1 MAKTVPLKQR
11 RNIGIM
17 AHIDAGKT
25 TTTERILYY
34 TGRIHKIGEV
44 NDGAATMDWMEQEQE
59 RGITITSA
67 ATTCDWETDQQ
78 KYSLNII
85 DTPGHVDFTAEV
97 ERSLRVLDGAVM
109 VLCAVAGVQPQS
121 ETVWLQ
127 AKRYN
132 VPCIAF
138 VNKMDRVG
146 ADFEKAL
153 VSIEEQLLA
162 NPLAIQIPIGAE
174 DLFEGVIDL
183 VSMQEHRFKEE
194 AYGAEYE
201 CSELTDGLMEL
212 AQVWR
217 RRLLEHLSLYD
228 DNLLEKIV
236 EEEEVSQEE
245 VVKVLRKAT
254 LSGQITPVLCGSAF
268 KNKGVQQLL
277 DAVVHYL
284 PSPLDIPHVEGDHPV
299 SNNLVC
305 RGPSESEPLCA
316 LAFKVAS
323 DPFAGQIT
331 FVRVYS
337 GTFETG
343 KSAYN
348 PRIRKHQR
356 IGNLVKLHA
365 NKREDVTSISAGD
378 IGAVVGMELITGD
391 TLCPKDHPIVLERTQ
406 FPEPVIDQAIEP
418 KTKPDQD
425 KLEVALQRLMQEDP
439 SFRSKIDT
447 ETGQNIISGMGE
459 LHLEIMVD
467 RLQREFKV
475 DCKAGTPRVAYRE
488 TITEAVDSVTKF
500 EKMLD
505 GKEQFASCSITLEP
519 LKAGGGFEFTNKMS
533 AYDLPANFVVA
544 VEQGVRD
551 AMGNGVLAGFEMID
565 LKVSLVAAE
574 YLEEV
579 STEIAF
585 SIAGMNALRAG
596 VQKARPTLLEPSM
609 KIEVV
614 TPVSFTGE
622 VIGDLNARHGRIRGM
637 EVQGEFQVISAE
649 APLAEMF
656 GYSTRLRS
664 LTQGR
669 ATFTMHFS
677 HYSNVT
683 EATRKALTGESACSG

>member
-153 VSIEEQLLA
+153 ASIEDQLLA

-174 DLFEGVIDL
+174 DQFEGVIDL

-194 AYGAEYE
+194 AYGSEYE
-201 CSELTDGLMEL
+201 CSELTDGLIEE
-212 AQVWR
+212 AQEWR
-217 RRLLEHLSLYD
+217 RKLLEHLSLYD
-228 DNLLEKIV
+228 DGLLEKIV
-236 EEEEVSQEE
+236 EEDDVSQEE

-284 PSPLDIPHVEGDHPV
+284 PSPLDIPPVEGDHPV
-299 SNNLVC
+299 TNNLVS
-305 RGPSESEPLCA
+305 REASESLPLCA

-323 DPFAGQIT
+323 DPFAGQMT
-331 FVRVYS
+331 FVRVYAGS
-337 GTFETG
+337 FETG

-365 NKREDVTSISAGD
+365 NKREDVTSISTGD

-425 KLEVALQRLMQEDP
+425 KLEEALQRLMQEDP

-565 LKVSLVAAE
+565 LKASLVAAE

-622 VIGDLNARHGRIRGM
+622 VIGDLNSRHGRIRGM

>member
-1 MAKTVPLKQR
+1 
-11 RNIGIM
+11 
-17 AHIDAGKT
+17 
-25 TTTERILYY
+25 
-34 TGRIHKIGEV
+34 
-44 NDGAATMDWMEQEQE
+44 
-59 RGITITSA
+59 
-67 ATTCDWETDQQ
+67 
-78 KYSLNII
+78 
-85 DTPGHVDFTAEV
+85 
-97 ERSLRVLDGAVM
+97 
-109 VLCAVAGVQPQS
+109 
-121 ETVWLQ
+121 
-127 AKRYN
+127 
-132 VPCIAF
+132 
-138 VNKMDRVG
+138 
-146 ADFEKAL
+146 
-153 VSIEEQLLA
+153 
-162 NPLAIQIPIGAE
+162 
-174 DLFEGVIDL
+174 
-183 VSMQEHRFKEE
+183 
-194 AYGAEYE
+194 
-201 CSELTDGLMEL
+201 MEL
-212 AQVWR
+212 V
-217 RRLLEHLSLYD
+217 
-228 DNLLEKIV
+228 
-236 EEEEVSQEE
+236 
-245 VVKVLRKAT
+245 
-254 LSGQITPVLCGSAF
+254 
-268 KNKGVQQLL
+268 
-277 DAVVHYL
+277 
-284 PSPLDIPHVEGDHPV
+284 
-299 SNNLVC
+299 
-305 RGPSESEPLCA
+305 
-316 LAFKVAS
+316 
-323 DPFAGQIT
+323 
-331 FVRVYS
+331 
-337 GTFETG
+337 
-343 KSAYN
+343 
-348 PRIRKHQR
+348 
-356 IGNLVKLHA
+356 
-365 NKREDVTSISAGD
+365 
-378 IGAVVGMELITGD
+378 TGD
-391 TLCPKDHPIVLERTQ
+391 TLCLKDHPIVLEKTQ
-406 FPEPVIDQAIEP
+406 FSEPVIDQAIEP

>member
-1 MAKTVPLKQR
+1 
-11 RNIGIM
+11 M

-67 ATTCDWETDQQ
+67 RTTCDWKTDKQ

-127 AKRYN
+127 AKRYD

-146 ADFEKAL
+146 ADFDKAL
-153 VSIEEQLLA
+153 NSIEEQLSA
-162 NPLAIQIPIGAE
+162 NPIAIQIPIGVE
-174 DLFEGVIDL
+174 DHFEGVIDL
-183 VSMQEHRFKEE
+183 VSMQEQRFKEE
-194 AYGAEYE
+194 EFGAEYE
-201 CSELTDGLMEL
+201 CSDLTDGLM
-212 AQVWR
+212 AQAHECR
-217 RRLLEHLSLYD
+217 RQLLEHLSLYD
-228 DNLLEKIV
+228 DDLLEMIV
-236 EEEEVSQEE
+236 EDYEVSQEE
-245 VVKVLRKAT
+245 VVRVLRKAT
-254 LSGQITPVLCGSAF
+254 LSGQITPVLCGSSF

-277 DAVVHYL
+277 DAIVHYL
-284 PSPLDIPHVEGDHPV
+284 PSPFDVPPVEGEHPV
-299 SNNLVC
+299 TNNKV
-305 RGPSESEPLCA
+305 RREVSATESLCA
-316 LAFKVAS
+316 LAFKVTR

-331 FVRVYS
+331 FVRVYT
-337 GTFETG
+337 GKFETG

-348 PRIRKHQR
+348 PRIGKYQR

-391 TLCPKDHPIVLERTQ
+391 TLCSKDHPIVLERTQ

-418 KTKPDQD
+418 KTKPDQE
-425 KLEVALQRLMQEDP
+425 KLELALQRLMQEDP
-439 SFRSKIDT
+439 SFRSRIDS

-459 LHLEIMVD
+459 LHLEIIVD
-467 RLQREFKV
+467 RLQREFNI
-475 DCKAGTPRVAYRE
+475 DCKAGKPRVAYRE
-488 TITEAVDSVTKF
+488 TITESVESETKF
-500 EKMLD
+500 DKLLD
-505 GKEQFASCSITLEP
+505 GKEQYASCRISLEP
-519 LKAGGGFEFTNKMS
+519 LTAGEGFVFSNKLN
-533 AYDLPANFVVA
+533 ADVLPLILAKA
-544 VEQGVRD
+544 VENGIHD
-551 AMGNGVLAGFEMID
+551 AMSNGLLAGFAMID
-565 LKVSLVAAE
+565 LKVTLIAAD
-574 YLEEV
+574 YVEEV

-585 SIAGMNALRAG
+585 SIAGMNALREG
-596 VQKARPTLLEPSM
+596 IQKAKPILLEPSM

-614 TPVSFTGE
+614 SPASFTGE

-637 EVQGEFQVISAE
+637 DEQGLIQVISAE

-677 HYSNVT
+677 HYSTVT
-683 EATRKALTGESACSG
+683 EMTRKALTGGSASSS